1 MPDIDIDA
9 PPKIELPVPD
19 VKNDIPNKFWA
30 SVEPYCSE
38 ITTSDIQV
46 ISKLVVYRLS
56 AKTSY

>member
-19 VKNDIPNKFWA
+19 VKNDVPNKFWS

-46 ISKLVVYRLS
+46 NFFLNN
-56 AKTSY
+56 ATKTKC

>member
-1 MPDIDIDA
+1 VPDIDIDA

-19 VKNDIPNKFWA
+19 IKNDIPNKFWA

-46 ISKLVVYRLS
+46 FCDTAIIK
-56 AKTSY
+56 